1 MAFGRK
7 NFFSAKRIG
16 KSVVRSTAR
25 QMIGAGKFADSAGD
39 YMIGAGGAAST
50 VGTITANPYLIGTGA
65 ALAGAG
71 VATKLSGKA
80 LKSGGRIQRNTI
92 IKGESLGEQQKHI
105 AGLKQN
111 LVDGIKAYESKGLA

>member
-1 MAFGRK
+1 
-7 NFFSAKRIG
+7 
-16 KSVVRSTAR
+16 
-25 QMIGAGKFADSAGD
+25 MIGAGKFADSAGD

>member
-7 NFFSAKRIG
+7 NFFSPRRLG

-39 YMIGAGGAAST
+39 YMIGAGGLATTA
-50 VGTITANPYLIGTGA
+50 GQITGNPYLIG
-65 ALAGAG
+65 AG
-71 VATKLSGKA
+71 VTLGVSGAATKLSGKA

-92 IKGESLGEQQKHI
+92 IKGESLEEQQKHI
-105 AGLKQN
+105 GGLKESVIGG
-111 LVDGIKAYESKGLA
+111 LKMYEMSKI

>member
-7 NFFSAKRIG
+7 NFFSPRRIG

-39 YMIGAGGAAST
+39 YMIGAGEAAAA
-50 VGTITANPYLIGTGA
+50 VGTMTANPYLIGTGV
-65 ALAGAG
+65 ALGASG
-71 VATKLSGKA
+71 AATKLSGKA
-80 LKSGGRIQRNTI
+80 LKSGGRIQRNTL

-105 AGLKQN
+105 GGLKET
-111 LVDGIKAYESKGLA
+111 LVEGVKMYKSGGLA